1 MIATPTLAAIRF
13 GAGLRA
19 ETPPPAGPDALWHSL
34 RDEARDARFPITS
47 WEVRLKRGRE
57 RRALQR
63 ARRDDDDDP
72 DLRDQLHALN
82 REDTLDNL
90 SDLRHS
96 MARLTYAETGFHE
109 RLVRFWANHFAC
121 ERRGGALWAGRSAF
135 IEEALRPHVLGNFSD
150 MLRAAVLHPVMLLYL
165 DQAASVGPHS
175 RVGRRRGRG
184 LNENLA
190 RELLELHTLGTAG
203 GYSQDDVTQL
213 ARLLTGLAV
222 NLEEGFHFQPLI
234 AEPGIIEI
242 FGTRYGGRPMTL
254 AHITDFLD
262 DLARRPE
269 TAEHLARKLAQHF
282 VHDAPEPQLVAHM
295 AARFEQSGGN
305 LPTLYQALLEHPSA
319 WDGGLDKTRA
329 PVEMMAASL
338 RATGLS
344 ESDLMALRPYEVRQ
358 VFMAPLQA
366 MGEPFDRVPS
376 PAGYGE
382 EAAYFVT
389 PSGLAARIDWA
400 MALAQRL
407 DPAPDPR
414 GFVEVALGDA
424 ASEGL
429 RRAASGAETRAQGV
443 GLILAAPD
451 FNRR

>member
-1 MIATPTLAAIRF
+1 MTSIPTLAAIRF
-13 GAGLRA
+13 GSGLGAGIPL
-19 ETPPPAGPDALWHSL
+19 PAGADAVWNSL
-34 RDEARDARFPITS
+34 QSEARPERFPITS
-47 WEVRLKRGRE
+47 WETRLIRGRE

-63 ARRDDDDDP
+63 ARRDDDDP
-72 DLRDQLHALN
+72 ELIDQLRALN
-82 REDTLDNL
+82 QADSLDNL
-90 SDLRHS
+90 SDLRNT

-109 RLVRFWANHFAC
+109 RLMRFWANHFAC

-135 IEEALRPHVLGNFSD
+135 IEEALRPHLMGSFSAL
-150 MLRAAVLHPVMLLYL
+150 LRSAVLHPVMLLYL

-190 RELLELHTLGTAG
+190 RELLELHTLGIAG
-203 GYSQDDVTQL
+203 GYSQQDVTQL

-222 NLEEGFHFQPLI
+222 NLAEGFHFQPLI

-242 FGTRYGGRPMTL
+242 FGERYGGRPMTL
-254 AHITDFLD
+254 EHITEFLD
-262 DLARRPE
+262 DLALRSE

-282 VHDAPEPQLVAHM
+282 VQDTPDPQLVAHM
-295 AARFEQSGGN
+295 AVRFERSRGD
-305 LPTLYQALLEHPSA
+305 LPTLYQAMLEHPAA
-319 WDGGLDKTRA
+319 WVPTLQKTRA
-329 PVEMMAASL
+329 PFEMMAAAL
-338 RATGLS
+338 RATGWA
-344 ESDLMALRPYEVRQ
+344 EAEMMMLRPRELRHL
-358 VFMAPLQA
+358 FLAPLQA

-389 PSGLAARIDWA
+389 PAGLAARIDWA

-414 GFVEVALGDA
+414 AFVELALRDA

-443 GLILAAPD
+443 GVILAAPD